1 MIFDVAEP
9 AFHSERSG
17 NELHG
22 GDQLLEWHSFKNL
35 NVLVNLFRRFSR
47 PDACSRGQALRPKGE
62 SSGQRQSSAHKR
74 KSQGLQH
81 RSISRFRGSLTDQS
95 LCPVRR
101 AKHAVSGLPKSGPGA
116 FFRLNRS
123 SN

>member
-1 MIFDVAEP
+1 MTSVAGHHLMVIEVAPVDRHHHLYHLASRLLRFPVVAIEMIFDVAEP

-22 GDQLLEWHSFKNL
+22 GNQLLEWHSFKNL

-47 PDACSRGQALRPKGE
+47 PDACSRGQALTPKGE
-62 SSGQRQSSAHKR
+62 SAGQRQSSAHKR

-81 RSISRFRGSLTDQS
+81 RSIS
-95 LCPVRR
+95 
-101 AKHAVSGLPKSGPGA
+101 
-116 FFRLNRS
+116 
-123 SN
+123 